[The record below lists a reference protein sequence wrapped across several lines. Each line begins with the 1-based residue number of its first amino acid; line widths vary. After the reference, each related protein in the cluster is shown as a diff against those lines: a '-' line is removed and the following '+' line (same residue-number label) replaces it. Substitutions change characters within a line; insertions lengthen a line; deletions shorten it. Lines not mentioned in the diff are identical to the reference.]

1 VLTFDK
7 LKIVTSIEHI
17 KILDENAFNIE
28 LKNNVISSLKFHQE
42 VPFSLYIEVDYGADE
57 LVLEFTGK
65 VLGNEYPKLI
75 SMDTIKQCFSNINN
89 MGICS
94 LDIDAIMENAE
105 VVKCDV
111 TQDVCCSDISA
122 LTAFISSNV
131 TNYKEYI
138 ARPLRNGNFV
148 VEKNVTTRGYKKRL
162 TIYNKQ
168 KEMNKQE
175 NIRYMTE
182 YTIPT
187 NTFDNV
193 CRFEINLNST
203 AQIRKAL
210 GISDT
215 SLQSVLTATKNPI
228 RDFLDDVVAESDY
241 TIPLTDKQS
250 YITALVLK
258 DCDYDIHKVEVKM
271 RQLYAKGTNLTKVMR
286 PYREALNRMSE
297 HQFTKKDLLNMLS

>member
-1 VLTFDK
+1 MLTFDK

-122 LTAFISSNV
+122 LSAF
-131 TNYKEYI
+131 
-138 ARPLRNGNFV
+138 
-148 VEKNVTTRGYKKRL
+148 
-162 TIYNKQ
+162 
-168 KEMNKQE
+168 
-175 NIRYMTE
+175 
-182 YTIPT
+182 
-187 NTFDNV
+187 
-193 CRFEINLNST
+193 
-203 AQIRKAL
+203 
-210 GISDT
+210 
-215 SLQSVLTATKNPI
+215 
-228 RDFLDDVVAESDY
+228 
-241 TIPLTDKQS
+241 
-250 YITALVLK
+250 
-258 DCDYDIHKVEVKM
+258 M
-271 RQLYAKGTNLTKVMR
+271 RA
-286 PYREALNRMSE
+286 S
-297 HQFTKKDLLNMLS
+297 

>member
-1 VLTFDK
+1 MLTFDK
-7 LKIVTSIEHI
+7 LKIVTKLEYI
-17 KILDENAFNIE
+17 KIEDEYAFEKIVRGDI
-28 LKNNVISSLKFHQE
+28 LSSLKYHLPQ
-42 VPFSLYIEVDYGADE
+42 PSLYIEIDYIENE
-57 LVLEFTGK
+57 LVIEFSGK
-65 VLGNEYPKLI
+65 ILFHRYKELI
-75 SMDTIKQCFSNINN
+75 SLNTIRECFENIN
-89 MGICS
+89 S
-94 LDIDAIMENAE
+94 LGVCTLNIDAILLDAE

-111 TQDVCCSDISA
+111 TKDVRCDNVAEMSS
-122 LTAFISSNV
+122 FIRSNIR
-131 TNYKEYI
+131 NYNQYI
-138 ARPLRNGNFV
+138 VKKLRNGNLTI
-148 VEKNVTTRGYKKRL
+148 EKNVTSRQYKKRL
-162 TIYNKQ
+162 IMYDKS

-182 YTIPT
+182 YNIPT

-286 PYREALNRMSE
+286 PYREALNNINK
-297 HQFTKKDLLNMLS
+297 HQFSKQNLLQMLS